1 MKIVANIIAID
12 PQIAC
17 MTGLGRVCIKSAVPK
32 RLPRFV
38 PGTVCPSRQI
48 DRDAA
53 EETRA
58 KIRAKSLIFT
68 TIIIVVIIFILKMQ
82 TRYYHNEE
90 SVKLFYA

>member
-1 MKIVANIIAID
+1 MANIIAID

-17 MTGLGRVCIKSAVPK
+17 KTGLGIVCIKSAVPK

-68 TIIIVVIIFILKMQ
+68 TIIIIVVIIFILKMQ